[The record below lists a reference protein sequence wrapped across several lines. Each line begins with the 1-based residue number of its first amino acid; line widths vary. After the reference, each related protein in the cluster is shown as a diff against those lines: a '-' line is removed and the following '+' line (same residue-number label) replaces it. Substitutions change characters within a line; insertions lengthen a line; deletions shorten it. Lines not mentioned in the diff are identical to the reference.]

1 MIFTETFTIRQFLM
15 LNKSEVINMSI
26 FEYDEEK
33 HLRLLRK
40 EAYEEGFEEGY
51 KEGFEESRKEGRL
64 NDMADLITRKMNAL
78 GISFEDACRDLLLN
92 SEEIAACKVFMN
104 NRN

>member
-40 EAYEEGFEEGY
+40 EAYEEGY

-92 SEEIAACKVFMN
+92 SEEIAACKEFMN
-104 NRN
+104 TQN